1 MRKLE
6 PDFLHAF
13 TKGHLQSLAQ
23 RVRED
28 KDLDLQIREN
38 YINIYYKGHSLLK
51 LDSNFS
57 GESEFAKNVEALSKI
72 KLDTPATTKEFIDQ
86 IPFLKE
92 EVIKNRIKTNKQNLE
107 GEYEQL
113 IIRANNLEKKTTSEY
128 YIIDRQYQT
137 SKEEKANRFDL
148 TGFYWNNESPKSNSV
163 VPLSFL
169 EVKFGLNQDIQ
180 NLDEQLGRYYGYV
193 KNNIND
199 LIQEYKVMLDQRLQ
213 LGLYNQSEEK
223 LQALKKIKFS
233 KDINEFYFHV
243 VLVDYNPKSS
253 YVVTAR
259 EKLKRLSFAK
269 QIRIFYKGFA
279 LWHDDG
285 EKLI

>member
-13 TKGHLQSLAQ
+13 TEGHLQRLAQ

-51 LDSNFS
+51 LNSNFS

-92 EVIKNRIKTNKQNLE
+92 EVIKNRIRTNKQNLE

-113 IIRANNLEKKTTSEY
+113 IIRANNLEEKTASEY

-148 TGFYWNNESPKSNSV
+148 AGFYWKNRSSNSV

-180 NLDEQLGRYYGYV
+180 NLDEQLSRYYGEV
-193 KNNIND
+193 KDHTSD
-199 LIQEYKVMLDQRLQ
+199 LIQEYKVMLEQRLQ
-213 LGLYNQSEEK
+213 LGLYNQGEKK
-223 LQALKKIKFS
+223 LQALRKVEFKRYIKK
-233 KDINEFYFHV
+233 
-243 VLVDYNPKSS
+243 
-253 YVVTAR
+253 
-259 EKLKRLSFAK
+259 
-269 QIRIFYKGFA
+269 G
-279 LWHDDG
+279 
-285 EKLI
+285 